1 MIEYGS
7 TIRLQHEYAMRF
19 FEEAMNPDMEELRQR
34 DAFFANLEQE
44 CPVHI
49 ESGDLVTEIPDIDIA
64 ALLGSRS
71 GYIAVNDDSYK
82 VSVDEESRNRQS
94 HSAYCLISSVMIKI
108 AA

>member
-34 DAFFANLEQE
+34 DVFFAKLEQE
-44 CPVHI
+44 CPVRI
-49 ESGDLVTEIPDIDIA
+49 ENGDLIAEIPDIDIA
-64 ALLGSRS
+64 ALLGSQS
-71 GYIAVNDDSYK
+71 GYIAVNDDSYE
-82 VSVDEESRNRQS
+82 VSVDEKSRNQQS
-94 HSAYCLISSVMIKI
+94 HSAYGAMSIFTIKI

>member
-1 MIEYGS
+1 MTEYGS

-44 CPVHI
+44 CPVHV
-49 ESGDLVTEIPDIDIA
+49 ESGDLVAEIPDIDIA
-64 ALLGSRS
+64 ALLGSKG
-71 GYIAVNDDSYK
+71 GYIAVDDDSYG
-82 VSVDEESRNRQS
+82 VSVDEKSQNQQS
-94 HSAYCLISSVMIKI
+94 HSAYCAISILMIKI